1 MRLGQITDACG
12 QSFSEY
18 RRVRETAVII
28 QLLLLLLPKNCPFLL
43 LLSHSAP
50 PLRVFP
56 LEFRSE
62 VTHEEIRV
70 MRLVVVKVA

>member
-18 RRVRETAVII
+18 RRVRQTAVII
-28 QLLLLLLPKNCPFLL
+28 QLLLLLPKNCPFLL

-50 PLRVFP
+50 PLRMFP